1 MKINEN
7 LLAKHIACREGK
19 CQQLTIAQIKEV
31 LKVTL
36 ELLATHPA
44 SEVLAL
50 VEKHAE

>member
-7 LLAKHIACREGK
+7 ELAKAIAQREGK

-36 ELLATHPA
+36 EMLALYPA
-44 SEVLAL
+44 SEVMAL
-50 VEKHAE
+50 IEKHGD